1 MMTRSSCDAAMSGSC
16 TLTFEQQQPNKDM
29 HIVRVESFEP
39 KCCKNVEQ
47 LWENWQYARRTL
59 MSAMKPSGLG
69 SSEGGKRREKER
81 GGKSGCCV
89 SQLAMFLLPH
99 EVQAATF
106 YLCPSSASVCVV
118 FV

>member
-81 GGKSGCCV
+81 GGKER
-89 SQLAMFLLPH
+89 LLRQPIGN
-99 EVQAATF
+99 VLVA
-106 YLCPSSASVCVV
+106 P
-118 FV
+118 